1 MLAKPIV
8 IVAALLFSVS
18 AQANPH
24 SSANTTAPVVN
35 PQVTASDDLTAKS
48 DAKGEV
54 EQQSVVFLAQG
65 MSGFIAL

>member
-1 MLAKPIV
+1 MLSKPIV

-18 AQANPH
+18 AQANSH
-24 SSANTTAPVVN
+24 FSENTTAPVVN
-35 PQVTASDDLTAKS
+35 QQASASDDLTTKS
-48 DAKGEV
+48 DANGEV